1 MMLIYLLP
9 IVIIALLVLLEMS
22 AMASVLLK
30 KAKNIQFIA
39 SCIPL
44 AGIAVLSL
52 VVLMLGASV
61 TTFNIFAFY
70 PFSLFCLMLFCVGML
85 LVNALSYRYSDNY
98 TNMTLPFSFTF
109 GGMFMIAT
117 SVSMLVVLFGFEL
130 VMLSTTCLIMLGGRR
145 SAGAAIKLLIMG
157 SVSIILFTFALALI
171 FPYDVG
177 LSVIQIAQNSN
188 MAGDYL
194 IVLAMVLFTAAL
206 AFGVSLFPFNLLVPD
221 VYHDAP
227 TTITAVIAGVTTIA
241 SFSGLIII
249 FFTVFAAYQPVFS
262 AMFAILPIAT
272 MLFGSILALVQ
283 TDMKRL
289 LACSTISQAGCIM
302 IGLAAATHA
311 GINASLV
318 QMTAHLFTIIG
329 TFAIVVWLESFGLK
343 SINDYFGL
351 RYRNRYAAPI
361 LTILMLSMIGVP
373 PLLGFYGKFLLF
385 SSAIGAGLP
394 ILAVFGV
401 ISSVMLIY
409 CYAKVINAMY
419 AQKQHGSIKTD
430 AFAIGVALIA
440 VMVIVVFGLY
450 QQPLIA
456 TTTMASSS
464 FAYNPLISSILAGK
478 IS

>member
-1 MMLIYLLP
+1 
-9 IVIIALLVLLEMS
+9 
-22 AMASVLLK
+22 VLLK

-262 AMFAILPIAT
+262 AMFAILSIAT

-302 IGLAAATHA
+302 IGL
-311 GINASLV
+311 
-318 QMTAHLFTIIG
+318 
-329 TFAIVVWLESFGLK
+329 AIVVWLESFGLK